1 MRPSWIATGS
11 IVLALGSTAMAGCEP
26 TTCTL
31 EARASVTLQ
40 VVDAQTGDDVDA
52 TVTFELDGD
61 GPREP
66 EEGWP
71 GTYVLGTE
79 QAGTFAVTVSADG
92 YETATAEYVVTEDEC
107 HVETVDDTIE
117 LMPTP

>member
-1 MRPSWIATGS
+1 
-11 IVLALGSTAMAGCEP
+11 MAGCEP

-31 EARASVTLQ
+31 EARASVSLR

-61 GPREP
+61 GPRMP

-71 GTYVLGTE
+71 GTYVLATE
-79 QAGTFAVTVSADG
+79 QAGTFTVTISADG
-92 YETATAEYVVTEDEC
+92 YQTAMEEYEVTEDEC
-107 HVETVDDTIE
+107 HVETVEDTIE
-117 LMPTP
+117 LTPTP